1 MKLLKP
7 LCSYKKRKGDKAIPT
22 KRDELVERYISTKS
36 RQDMNLEEWLHSSTT
51 LFSRY
56 KRDNS
61 IDLTM
66 EEIHQ
71 IIEKFFNSKEKLIFD
86 DVEKVSV

>member
-7 LCSYKKRKGDKAIPT
+7 LCSCKKKKGDKAVPT

-36 RQDMNLEEWLHSSTT
+36 RQDMNLEEWLRSRTT

-56 KRDNS
+56 KRNNG

-66 EEIHQ
+66 EAMHQ
-71 IIEKFFNSKEKLIFD
+71 IIEKFNSKEKFNFD